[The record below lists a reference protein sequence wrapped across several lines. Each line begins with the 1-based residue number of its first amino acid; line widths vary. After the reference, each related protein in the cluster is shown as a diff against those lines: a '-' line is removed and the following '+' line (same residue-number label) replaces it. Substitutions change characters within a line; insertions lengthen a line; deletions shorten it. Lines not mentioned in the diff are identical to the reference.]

1 MDEILFLVHRI
12 PYPPNKGDKI
22 RSYHVLKHLAR
33 RFRVHLG
40 SFIDDPADWAHAEAL
55 RPLVDRLELR
65 PLAPPLAKLRSLVG
79 LATNEPLSLPY
90 YRDRQLQDWV
100 DRLVAGV
107 SLKGALAFSSPMAQ
121 YLERHPQ
128 LPAVVDFVD
137 VDSAKWYSYAA
148 GCRGPAR
155 WVYRREG
162 ERLLAYER
170 RVAASAKSALF
181 VSAEEAALFRSLAG
195 LQAATVKVMENGV
208 DRDYFTPDRAYD
220 NPYPEG
226 AEPLVF
232 TGVMD
237 YWPNV
242 DAVVWFAREVLPEL
256 LRRRPQVRF
265 FVVGTRPAAA
275 VRALAGLPGVTVTG
289 AVADVRPYLAHC
301 RLALAPLRIAR
312 GVQNKVLEAMAMARV
327 VVASP
332 QAMEGIGSSEGLD
345 VRLADAPQDWIGLLE
360 NLEKLPTVAHRN
372 RRMIE
377 ARYDWERNL
386 AVLDDLWSA

>member
-1 MDEILFLVHRI
+1 VDEILFLVHRI